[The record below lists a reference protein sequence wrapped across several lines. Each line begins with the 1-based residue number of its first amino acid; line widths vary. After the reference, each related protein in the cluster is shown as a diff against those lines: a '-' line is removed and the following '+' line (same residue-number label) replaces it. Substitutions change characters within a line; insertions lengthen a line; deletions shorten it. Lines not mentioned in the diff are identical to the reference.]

1 MDETIA
7 YSVSYPYSKTRM
19 FNVLVSAN
27 AWWMDRASFHRLVA
41 AFSCDCTIPEA
52 CSYAE
57 ITVKQYKYFA
67 EKHPEFNDYKNA
79 LGVAIMIKA
88 RMTIIKN
95 LDKDTRLAFKFLERT
110 IPEEFGTAEQKRKA
124 RIKLEAQIG
133 TELNADPRFA
143 TLREKYEK
151 ELRALILDGNPSLT
165 MKEHLHS
172 SPKN

>member
-1 MDETIA
+1 MDKTIA
-7 YSVSYPYSKTRM
+7 YSVPYPFSKTRM
-19 FNVLVSAN
+19 FNVIISAN
-27 AWWMDRASFHRLVA
+27 AWWMNQASLHRLVA

-57 ITVKQYKYFA
+57 ISVKQYKYFV
-67 EKHPEFNDYKNA
+67 EKHPEFNDYKNS

-95 LDKDTRLAFKFLERT
+95 LDKDTRLAFKFLERM

-124 RIKLEAQIG
+124 RLKLEAQIG

-143 TLREKYEK
+143 ALREKYEK
-151 ELRALILDGNPSLT
+151 ELVELILDGNPSLT
-165 MKEHLHS
+165 MKEYIHS
-172 SPKN
+172 KPKN